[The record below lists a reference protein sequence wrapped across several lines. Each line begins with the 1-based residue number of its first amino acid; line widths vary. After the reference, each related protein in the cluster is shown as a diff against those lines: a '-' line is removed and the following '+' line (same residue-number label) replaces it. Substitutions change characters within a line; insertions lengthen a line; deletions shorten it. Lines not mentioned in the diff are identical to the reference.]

1 MDVFNKLYSSVS
13 STVSQIQGVLPG
25 NPVTREFEVVEHI
38 ASAGPGLLW
47 KIYRGYKKSTRQE
60 VAVFEFEK
68 RQLERWQK
76 DDREVMLETLKR
88 GISQLTKIRHPQVLT
103 VQHPLEESRDSL
115 AFATEPVFASLAN
128 LLGNRHNLP
137 QPQPTALTG
146 FKLFDVEIKYG
157 IIQLAEGLA
166 FLHSDVKLLHRN
178 ICPES
183 IIVNQQG
190 AWKIFGFDFCILNQ
204 TTHDA
209 KPFWPYQEYNSTWH
223 VLTQPMLEYM
233 APENALIST
242 HSPASDIFSLG
253 MLIFTIYSVGGKPMK
268 NFGKDW
274 GAFKR
279 FSSELK
285 QGRYPSMS
293 HIPDGFVDYVR
304 LMLNATPE
312 LRPDIHDINKVP
324 YFDDVGVKTLSY
336 LDALFQ
342 WDNLQKSKFYKG
354 LPQII
359 SKLPHRVNM
368 QRILPCLVKEFI
380 NAPMVPFVLP
390 NVLLIAENC
399 TEKDYKKHILPPLKA
414 VMKIQDPIQILLIF
428 LQKMDLLL
436 KLTPAEDVKTD
447 VLPMLYRALEAD
459 AQQIQELCLSVLPTF
474 ASLVDYPAMKNALL
488 PRIKKLCIG
497 TPYMSVRVNCLL
509 CIGRLLEHL
518 DKWLV
523 LDEII
528 PFLVQIPSREP
539 AVLMGILGIYKLAL
553 TNNKLGIT
561 KDVMATKVIPFLV
574 PLCIENGLSL
584 SQFNALIS
592 LVKDMI
598 DRVEQEHRTK
608 LEQLN
613 SIQQESKA
621 LDLNYASAT
630 GPLVPSVPTGVTPE
644 MDTMFSNLGLDS
656 YLSKISPQEATS
668 PAVEVKMTSSLLL
681 EDKQRMVKQ
690 QEQTQRLQQQPSLV
704 AQQPVQIAPPPK
716 PKDLTSTLIEANL
729 NLMKTTAATTRGSS
743 INNNPSSLSWAP
755 TATPA
760 AAPSWNNGITSPT
773 YASGSTN
780 QWNNNK
786 STAGNWTAL
795 DSLLP
800 NKSTNKMSLNQMP
813 TSNQPLLKASATPSQ
828 NQSKQPTN
836 QLMQFSHS
844 TCR

>member
-13 STVSQIQGVLPG
+13 STVSQLQGVLPG

-60 VAVFEFEK
+60 VAIFELEK

-128 LLGNRHNLP
+128 VLGHNHNVP
-137 QPQPTALTG
+137 QPLPSALAG

-157 IIQLAEGLA
+157 IMQLAEGLA

-178 ICPES
+178 FCPES

-204 TTHDA
+204 TPHEA

-223 VLTQPMLEYM
+223 VLTQPMLEYT
-233 APENALIST
+233 APENALISS

-253 MLIFTIYSVGGKPMK
+253 MLIYSIYSVGGKPMK
-268 NFGKDW
+268 TFGKDW
-274 GAFKR
+274 GAFRR
-279 FSSELK
+279 FAGELK
-285 QGRYPSMS
+285 QGRYPSLS
-293 HIPDGFVDYVR
+293 HIPDTFVEYVR

-312 LRPDIHDINKVP
+312 MRPEIHDMSKVVH
-324 YFDDVGVKTLSY
+324 FDDVGVKTLSY

-354 LPQII
+354 LPQIL
-359 SKLPHRVNM
+359 SKLPHRINM
-368 QRILPCLVKEFI
+368 QRIMPCLIKEFI

-399 TEKDYKKHILPPLKA
+399 NDKEFKRHILPPLKA
-414 VMKIQDPIQILLIF
+414 VMKIQEPIQILLIF

-436 KLTPAEDVKTD
+436 KLTPADDVKTD
-447 VLPMLYRALEAD
+447 VLPMLYRALESD

-528 PFLVQIPSREP
+528 PFLAQIPSREP

-553 TNNKLGIT
+553 THNKLGIT

-592 LVKDMI
+592 LVKEMI
-598 DRVEQEHRTK
+598 ERVEQEHRTK

-621 LDLNYASAT
+621 LDINYANAS
-630 GPLVPSVPTGVTPE
+630 GPLVASVPSSNNSE
-644 MDTMFSNLGLDS
+644 MDKMFANLGLDT
-656 YLSKISPQEATS
+656 YLTNSPAPDVVSPT
-668 PAVEVKMTSSLLL
+668 PAVEVKASLSL
-681 EDKQRMVKQ
+681 EQKQRMAKQ
-690 QEQTQRLQQQPSLV
+690 QEQAMRLQRQQAIIPPAPV
-704 AQQPVQIAPPPK
+704 ATAAPAK
-716 PKDLTSTLIEANL
+716 PKDLTSTLMEANL
-729 NLMKTTAATTRGSS
+729 SQMKNVVSTRGNAINNNTSTTAWSPTTAA
-743 INNNPSSLSWAP
+743 AP
-755 TATPA
+755 T
-760 AAPSWNNGITSPT
+760 WNSAVWSPT
-773 YASGSTN
+773 SGN
-780 QWNNNK
+780 AGQWNNNK
-786 STAGNWTAL
+786 ATPANWTAL

-800 NKSTNKMSLNQMP
+800 QNKSSGKMSLNQMP
-813 TSNQPLLKASATPSQ
+813 TTNQPLLNPSQ
-828 NQSKQPTN
+828 NQSKQPAN
-836 QLMQFSHS
+836 QLS
-844 TCR
+844 TQEIMDFLG

>member
-13 STVSQIQGVLPG
+13 NTVSQLQGVLPG
-25 NPVTREFEVVEHI
+25 NPVTREFEVVKHI
-38 ASAGPGLLW
+38 SSAGPGLLW
-47 KIYRGYKKSTRQE
+47 KIYLGYKKTTKQE
-60 VAVFEFEK
+60 VAIFVLEK

-76 DDREVMLETLKR
+76 DDRDVMIETLKR

-103 VQHPLEESRDSL
+103 VQHPLEESRESL
-115 AFATEPVFASLAN
+115 AFATEPVFCSLAN
-128 LLGNRHNLP
+128 ILGQTHNFPEQSTSLS
-137 QPQPTALTG
+137 G

-157 IIQLAEGLA
+157 ILQLAEGIA

-183 IIVNQQG
+183 IIVNQDG

-204 TTHDA
+204 TPHDA

-223 VLTQPMLEYM
+223 VLTQPKLEYM
-233 APENALIST
+233 APENALISS

-253 MLIFTIYSVGGKPMK
+253 MLIFAIYSVGGKPMK
-268 NFGKDW
+268 GFGKDW

-279 FSSELK
+279 FAGDLK
-285 QGRYPSMS
+285 QGKYHSLS
-293 HIPDGFVDYVR
+293 NIDEKFQAYVR
-304 LMLNATPE
+304 LMLHSNPE
-312 LRPDIHDINKVP
+312 MRPEIYDMNKVE
-324 YFDDVGVKTLSY
+324 YFDDIGVKTLSY

-354 LPQII
+354 LPQVIT
-359 SKLPHRVNM
+359 KLPHRINM
-368 QRILPCLVKEFI
+368 QRILPCLMKEFM
-380 NAPMVPFVLP
+380 NAPMIPFVLP
-390 NVLLIAENC
+390 NVLLIAENA
-399 TEKDYKKHILPPLKA
+399 TEKEYKRHILPPLKA
-414 VMKIQDPIQILLIF
+414 VMKIQEPIQILLFF

-459 AQQIQELCLSVLPTF
+459 AQQIQELCLSVLPNF
-474 ASLVDYPAMKNALL
+474 ASLVDYPSMKNACI
-488 PRIKKLCIG
+488 PRIKKLCTSTKIL
-497 TPYMSVRVNCLL
+497 SVRVNCLL

-528 PFLVQIPSREP
+528 PFLSQISSREP
-539 AVLMGILGIYKLAL
+539 AVLMAILGIYKLTL
-553 TNNKLGIT
+553 THNKLGIT

-621 LDLNYASAT
+621 LDLNYSNVT
-630 GPLVPSVPTGVTPE
+630 GPLVPSVLSTNNSE
-644 MDTMFSNLGLDS
+644 MDKMFLNLGIDS
-656 YLSKISPQEATS
+656 YLFNSTRCQGNPSITTPT
-668 PAVEVKMTSSLLL
+668 EVKTGLALTL
-681 EDKQRMVKQ
+681 EEKRRMLKQEEHI
-690 QEQTQRLQQQPSLV
+690 QEQTLISADQKKSNATHSESQDP
-704 AQQPVQIAPPPK
+704 
-716 PKDLTSTLIEANL
+716 TSTLIQANI
-729 NLMKTTAATTRGSS
+729 NQIQNPPRTRNFASNNTSTSNWTKTPSPTTWDSTVWSPTSAGSS
-743 INNNPSSLSWAP
+743 
-755 TATPA
+755 
-760 AAPSWNNGITSPT
+760 
-773 YASGSTN
+773 
-780 QWNNNK
+780 QWSNNK
-786 STAGNWTAL
+786 ASTSNWTAL

-800 NKSTNKMSLNQMP
+800 QNKGPEKKSLNQMA
-813 TSNQPLLKASATPSQ
+813 TTNQLLPLNPSQ
-828 NQSKQPTN
+828 NQPKQPSIE
-836 QLMQFSHS
+836 LS
-844 TCR
+844 TQDIMDFLG

>member
-13 STVSQIQGVLPG
+13 STVSQLQGVLPG

-60 VAVFEFEK
+60 VAVFELEK

-76 DDREVMLETLKR
+76 DDREVMMETMKR

-128 LLGNRHNLP
+128 VLGHIHNVP
-137 QPQPTALTG
+137 QPLPSTLAG

-157 IIQLAEGLA
+157 IMQLAEGLA

-204 TTHDA
+204 TPHEA

-233 APENALIST
+233 APENALISA

-253 MLIFTIYSVGGKPMK
+253 MLIYTIYSVGGKPMK
-268 NFGKDW
+268 SFGKDW
-274 GAFKR
+274 GSFRR
-279 FSSELK
+279 FAGELK
-285 QGRYPSMS
+285 QGRIPSLS
-293 HIPDGFVDYVR
+293 HIPDTLVDYVR

-312 LRPDIHDINKVP
+312 MRPEIHDLSKVP
-324 YFDDVGVKTLSY
+324 HFDDVGVKTLSY

-399 TEKDYKKHILPPLKA
+399 TENEYKRHILPPLKA
-414 VMKIQDPIQILLIF
+414 VMKIQEPIQILLIF

-436 KLTPAEDVKTD
+436 KLTPADDVKTD
-447 VLPMLYRALEAD
+447 VLPMLYRALESD

-497 TPYMSVRVNCLL
+497 TPYMSVRVNSLL

-528 PFLVQIPSREP
+528 PFLGQIPSREP

-553 TNNKLGIT
+553 THNKLGIT

-592 LVKDMI
+592 LVKEMI
-598 DRVEQEHRTK
+598 DRVEVEHRTK

-621 LDLNYASAT
+621 LDLNYANAT
-630 GPLVPSVPTGVTPE
+630 GPLVPSVPSSHNSE
-644 MDTMFSNLGLDS
+644 MDKMFSNLGLDS
-656 YLSKISPQEATS
+656 YLNTSQHDPSPVTAQ
-668 PAVEVKMTSSLLL
+668 PAVEVKASTSLSL
-681 EDKQRMVKQ
+681 EEKQRMAKQ
-690 QEQTQRLQQQPSLV
+690 QEQAQRLQKQATVVPKV
-704 AQQPVQIAPPPK
+704 APAK

-729 NLMKTTAATTRGSS
+729 SQIKTTPATRASA
-743 INNNPSSLSWAP
+743 INNNPSMAWSP
-755 TATPA
+755 TTT
-760 AAPSWNNGITSPT
+760 AAPANWNNAVWTPMPANTS
-773 YASGSTN
+773 
-780 QWNNNK
+780 QWNNNRG
-786 STAGNWTAL
+786 APANWTAL

-800 NKSTNKMSLNQMP
+800 QNKSTGKMSLNQMQ
-813 TSNQPLLKASATPSQ
+813 TTNQPLLMNPSQ
-828 NQSKQPTN
+828 NQSKSSTN
-836 QLMQFSHS
+836 QLS
-844 TCR
+844 TQEIMDFLG

>member
-1 MDVFNKLYSSVS
+1 MDVFNKLYTSVS
-13 STVSQIQGVLPG
+13 STVSQLQGVLPG

-60 VAVFEFEK
+60 VAIFELEK

-76 DDREVMLETLKR
+76 DDREVMMETLKR

-128 LLGNRHNLP
+128 VLGQTHNVP
-137 QPQPTALTG
+137 QPLPVALAG

-157 IIQLAEGLA
+157 IMQLAEGLA

-204 TTHDA
+204 TPHEA

-233 APENALIST
+233 APENALISA
-242 HSPASDIFSLG
+242 HSSASDIFSLG
-253 MLIFTIYSVGGKPMK
+253 MLIYTIHSVSGKPMRT
-268 NFGKDW
+268 FGKDW

-279 FSSELK
+279 FAGELK
-285 QGRYPSMS
+285 QGRYPSLS
-293 HIPDGFVDYVR
+293 HIPDAFVEYVR

-312 LRPDIHDINKVP
+312 MRPEIHDMSKVA

-359 SKLPHRVNM
+359 SKLPHRINM
-368 QRILPCLVKEFI
+368 QRILPCLIKEFI

-399 TEKDYKKHILPPLKA
+399 TEKEYKRHILPPLKA
-414 VMKIQDPIQILLIF
+414 VMKIQEPIQILLIF

-436 KLTPAEDVKTD
+436 KLTPSEDVKTD
-447 VLPMLYRALEAD
+447 VLPMLYRALESD

-497 TPYMSVRVNCLL
+497 TPYMSVRVNSLL

-528 PFLVQIPSREP
+528 PFLAQIPSREP

-553 TNNKLGIT
+553 THNKLGIT

-621 LDLNYASAT
+621 LDLNYANVT
-630 GPLVPSVPTGVTPE
+630 GPLVPSVPSSNNSE
-644 MDTMFSNLGLDS
+644 MDKMFSNLGLDS
-656 YLSKISPQEATS
+656 YLMKSPSQEV
-668 PAVEVKMTSSLLL
+668 PAASNSVPVVEMKSSSSLTL

-690 QEQTQRLQQQPSLV
+690 QEQVQRLQRQPTLAPAPTASTP
-704 AQQPVQIAPPPK
+704 APVK
-716 PKDLTSTLIEANL
+716 PKDLTSSLIEANL
-729 NLMKTTAATTRGSS
+729 SQIRTPNTRGNA
-743 INNNPSSLSWAP
+743 INNNSSLSWTPSTTQQP
-755 TATPA
+755 TT
-760 AAPSWNNGITSPT
+760 WNSAVWSPT
-773 YASGSTN
+773 SASGQQ

-786 STAGNWTAL
+786 ATPANWSAL

-800 NKSTNKMSLNQMP
+800 QNKSSGKMSLNQIP
-813 TSNQPLLKASATPSQ
+813 TNQPLLMSQ
-828 NQSKQPTN
+828 GQSQSQKQPTN
-836 QLMQFSHS
+836 QLS
-844 TCR
+844 TQEIMDFLG